1 MTDNGGGRDSG
12 GGASWFKP
20 SEDRHLKQSDYQDPL
35 EGQEQQQGDTVFPD
49 SGGYAGL
56 SSSRPALADPYP
68 EALGGPPAEPPNPL
82 SYPGAGD
89 AAYRPL
95 TRIPGEDTEPKTQEI
110 PVLRPDSGPLW
121 TDTPGS
127 GGAPSAP
134 GAGDRGG
141 ERAPWDADGAATA
154 GDADLRGPAAVDA
167 SWDAAGTAGADLR
180 DPVAPGRGS
189 APWEADPDL
198 DGGRTPAW
206 DADDRGS
213 RGAEEADGLRES
225 AGYPN
230 TAWDSDGRGGT
241 DLGDERAPWGADA
254 PADDPRG
261 PVAPGRGSA
270 PWEADPDL
278 DGGRTPAWEPA
289 GDTDPREPV
298 GYPNTSWEADGRNG
312 GADLRGERAPWDA
325 AAPVDDL
332 RGPAAGREDASWE
345 ADAALDG
352 GRTAAWDADGRDGAG
367 LRGERAPWGADA
379 PVEDLRAP
387 AAGRE
392 DAPWEADATL
402 DGGRTA
408 AWDADDRSGGADLRG
423 ERAPWGADAPVED
436 LRGPA
441 GREGAPWEADP
452 ALDGGRGGA
461 GLRSERAPWDADGD
475 DGLGRPAGYPDTSW
489 DADDRN
495 GGADP
500 LGERGP
506 WDSDSAGVD
515 DDLRGPAAGRGDAS
529 WGADPDLDGDRG
541 GAGLREGG
549 STWDT
554 DLRESAGY
562 PGTSWDADG
571 RSGGADLRG
580 ERGPWDGDSAG
591 VDDDLRGP
599 AAGRGD
605 ASWEADP
612 DLDGG
617 RTPAWEP
624 DGDTDLRESAGYP
637 NTSWD
642 ADDRNGG
649 ADPLGERGPWDAD
662 ADPLGERTSARSGG
676 IDPLTDDS
684 YGSRGADDRGSSWGP
699 QADPLSDDRGTGWD
713 DDPLRDGD
721 AAPGEEDPWGWSRNA
736 DGDPGPVRVPDS
748 REERASAP
756 WTDVP
761 EPDAWEGEA
770 PGASGNTWAFDRDDP
785 RLPDVV
791 REAERRRREEA
802 GPEEDPLAAI
812 ADMQSR
818 ARAEEPEATQ
828 MIAPVADAPEEDPEY
843 DDGFTPAD
851 YGMPVKPKAKKR
863 KKDPIAEE
871 FPGFEDRPLG
881 GEAGDPYPGYD
892 SVDFLADTE
901 RGAVLTMWLGVASLI
916 PGVGLVTALLAL
928 LVTGPKAKR
937 AIRASNGQLDG
948 LGLITGGTVFA
959 VIGIL
964 VTVISV
970 AVWLLL

>member
-35 EGQEQQQGDTVFPD
+35 EGQEQQQRDTVFPD

-110 PVLRPDSGPLW
+110 PVLRPDSGPVW
-121 TDTPGS
+121 TDTPDS

-134 GAGDRGG
+134 GTGDRGG

-167 SWDAAGTAGADLR
+167 SWGADGRDGTADPLDTRAPWDAAGASGGGLG
-180 DPVAPGRGS
+180 DPVTPGRGS

-198 DGGRTPAW
+198 DGGRAPAW
-206 DADDRGS
+206 DADDRAP

-241 DLGDERAPWGADA
+241 DLGGERAPWGADA
-254 PADDPRG
+254 PADDLRD

-289 GDTDPREPV
+289 GDTDPREPAAYPNTSWDADGRSGGADLRGERAPWDADSAGV
-298 GYPNTSWEADGRNG
+298 DDDLRGPAAGREDASWEADPALDGGRTAAWDADGRSGDTDLRGERAPWDADGDDGLGGSAGYPNTSWDADGRNG
-312 GADLRGERAPWDA
+312 GADLRGERAPWGAD
-325 AAPVDDL
+325 APVDDL

-345 ADAALDG
+345 ADPALDG
-352 GRTAAWDADGRDGAG
+352 GRTAA
-367 LRGERAPWGADA
+367 
-379 PVEDLRAP
+379 
-387 AAGRE
+387 
-392 DAPWEADATL
+392 
-402 DGGRTA
+402 
-408 AWDADDRSGGADLRG
+408 
-423 ERAPWGADAPVED
+423 
-436 LRGPA
+436 
-441 GREGAPWEADP
+441 
-452 ALDGGRGGA
+452 
-461 GLRSERAPWDADGD
+461 
-475 DGLGRPAGYPDTSW
+475 
-489 DADDRN
+489 
-495 GGADP
+495 
-500 LGERGP
+500 
-506 WDSDSAGVD
+506 
-515 DDLRGPAAGRGDAS
+515 
-529 WGADPDLDGDRG
+529 
-541 GAGLREGG
+541 
-549 STWDT
+549 
-554 DLRESAGY
+554 
-562 PGTSWDADG
+562 WDADG

-580 ERGPWDGDSAG
+580 ERAPWDGDSAG

-605 ASWEADP
+605 APWEADPDLDGDRGGAGLRGDGSTWDTDLRESAGYPNTSWDADGRSGGADLRGERAPWDGDSAGVDDDLRGPAIGRGDAPWEADP

-624 DGDTDLRESAGYP
+624 DGDDGLGGSTGYP

-642 ADDRNGG
+642 ADGRNGG

-662 ADPLGERTSARSGG
+662 ADPLGERASARGGG

-699 QADPLSDDRGTGWD
+699 QADPLSDDRGTGWGG
-713 DDPLRDGD
+713 DPLRDGD

-748 REERASAP
+748 REERTSAP